1 MLSRKASCD
10 SHGQDSSY
18 FLGWQEY
25 EKNPYDEARNA
36 SGIIQMGLAEN
47 QLSLDLI
54 ESWIER
60 NPEATGLRRGGSFTS
75 AFKQLALFQDYH
87 GLPAFKEALADFM
100 AKIRG
105 NKVKF
110 DPNRIVLTAGAT
122 SANEILMFCL
132 TEPGDAFLVP
142 TPYYP
147 GFDRDLKWR
156 TGVEIV
162 PINTSSSNNFRVTAS
177 AMEEAFS
184 QAETLNL
191 TVRGILITNPSNP
204 LGTTMARDEL
214 DNILQFVLAKN
225 IHLISD
231 EIYSGTV
238 FHSPGFVSISEVARD
253 NGIGLDQVHLVYSL
267 SKDLGLPGFRAGLI
281 YTGNDALI
289 STATKMSSFGLVSS
303 HTQFLLAGMLSDE
316 NFTGQYIIENRERLR
331 KRKEEMVMGLREA
344 GIECL
349 PGNSGLFCW
358 VDMRRLLK
366 SRTFEAEMELWRQL
380 IYEVR
385 LNVSPG
391 LACHC
396 SEPGWFRICF
406 ANMNV
411 RTLEV
416 AVTRIKAFTVSM
428 HVD

>member
-1 MLSRKASCD
+1 
-10 SHGQDSSY
+10 
-18 FLGWQEY
+18 
-25 EKNPYDEARNA
+25 
-36 SGIIQMGLAEN
+36 
-47 QLSLDLI
+47 
-54 ESWIER
+54 
-60 NPEATGLRRGGSFTS
+60 
-75 AFKQLALFQDYH
+75 
-87 GLPAFKEALADFM
+87 M